1 MNRKRRWKYR
11 LIKTLRYT
19 NKLTA
24 YQKVASRVGY
34 MGAGFVI
41 AGQWTIEPIFFI
53 IGFIC
58 VIIQTSSRKQWNLVA
73 LNNKCN
79 IYEKRPDICRVK
91 GSKKDWIENTKI
103 CHILIDS
110 YGLDKKYKIDLKLYD
125 LEQ

>member
-11 LIKTLRYT
+11 LLKTLRYT
-19 NKLTA
+19 NKLTS

-58 VIIQTSSRKQWNLVA
+58 VIVQTSSRKQWNLVA
-73 LNNKCN
+73 LNINGL
-79 IYEKRPDICRVK
+79 IA
-91 GSKKDWIENTKI
+91 WII
-103 CHILIDS
+103 HLIN
-110 YGLDKKYKIDLKLYD
+110 GV
-125 LEQ
+125 